1 MTPLRCLSTRELMLA
16 VAGGIASAA
25 LGQVLGRMVHLALPL
40 PMSGSV
46 VVALPRAVVLLVVLA
61 RIDRLGAL
69 TVAGLAEAAA
79 KFGLGLGGMPGLSLL
94 APVLAGLAGDLTWSV
109 LRPVLGTR
117 MRLILSGAAL
127 SGARVLAA
135 LVFLALVRV
144 PLQTGFQRAG
154 WLLWSIIAVNVVLGM
169 AAGLV
174 AAGIVGELRRA
185 GVME

>member
-25 LGQVLGRMVHLALPL
+25 LGQVLGRTVHLALPL

-61 RIDRLGAL
+61 RIDRFGAL
-69 TVAGLAEAAA
+69 TVAGLAEGAA
-79 KFGLGLGGMPGLSLL
+79 KFGLGLGGVPGLSQLT
-94 APVLAGLAGDLTWSV
+94 PVLAGLAGDLAWSV
-109 LRPVLGTR
+109 LRPVLGR
-117 MRLILSGAAL
+117 PVRLILSGAAL

-135 LVFLALVRV
+135 LAFLALVRV

>member
-1 MTPLRCLSTRELMLA
+1 MTGLRWLSTRELMLA

-25 LGQVLGRMVHLALPL
+25 LGQVLGRTVHLALPL

-46 VVALPRAVVLLVVLA
+46 VVALPRAMVLLVVLA
-61 RIDRLGAL
+61 RIDRPGAL
-69 TVAGLAEAAA
+69 TIAGLAEAAA
-79 KFGLGLGGMPGLSLL
+79 KLSLGLGGVPGLAQLT
-94 APVLAGLAGDLTWSV
+94 PVLAGLMGDLTWFV
-109 LRPVLGTR
+109 LRPVLGRR
-117 MRLILSGAAL
+117 MRLILSGGVL

-135 LVFLALVRV
+135 LVFLVLVRA

-154 WLLWSIIAVNVVLGM
+154 WLLWGIIAANVVLGM

-174 AAGIVGELRRA
+174 AASIVGELRRA